1 MAERIY
7 LVDDDQSILMTLEIF
22 LKSEGYA
29 VKAFSSA
36 QAALREITAAPPDLC
51 VFDIKM
57 PEIDGMRLLQKVR
70 ETHAL
75 LPIVFL
81 TSKDGVQDEIE
92 GLSLGAD
99 DYIKKPFS
107 LPLLLGRLKAVLR
120 RYQRLEQGD
129 EQKKIIKRGE
139 MILDD
144 DRYQIRWRGL
154 LVDLTVTEYLLVKAL
169 AEHVG
174 HVKTRDQLMDAAS
187 GEDSFSDDRAVDSHI
202 KRIRKKFKD
211 LDPSFEAIETIYGAG
226 YALKL

>member
-22 LKSEGYA
+22 LKSEGY
-29 VKAFSSA
+29 VVTAFTSA
-36 QAALREITAAPPDLC
+36 QDALKEIIKAPPDLC
-51 VFDIKM
+51 IFDIKM
-57 PEIDGMRLLQKVR
+57 PEMDGIRLLQKVR
-70 ETHAL
+70 AVHAL

-81 TSKDGVQDEIE
+81 TSKDGLQDEIE

-120 RYQRLEQGD
+120 RYQRSEQVD
-129 EQKKIIKRGE
+129 ENKKVIKRGE
-139 MILDD
+139 MVLDD
-144 DRYQIRWRGL
+144 DRYHISWRGKFID
-154 LVDLTVTEYLLVKAL
+154 VTVTESLMIRAL
-169 AEHVG
+169 AEHLG

-187 GEDSFSDDRAVDSHI
+187 GEDSFSDDRAIDSHI

-211 LDPSFEAIETIYGAG
+211 VDQSFEAIETVYGAG